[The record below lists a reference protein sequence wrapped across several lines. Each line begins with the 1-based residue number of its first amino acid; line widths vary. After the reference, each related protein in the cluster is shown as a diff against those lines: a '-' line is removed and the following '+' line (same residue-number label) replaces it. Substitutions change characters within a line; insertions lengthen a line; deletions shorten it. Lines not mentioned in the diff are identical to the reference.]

1 VSALFP
7 AVDRGGDGPALVFP
21 DATLTYGETRELA
34 LRLAGELDGV
44 RRAAIW
50 AEPGIHT
57 CVAVVSAFYAG
68 AVAVPINPKLGP
80 RELDNIVGDSAPD
93 AVLCAPDAELPNALA
108 GVRRVPVELDPAGQ
122 AAAPAAPADD
132 DAAALILYTSGT
144 TGLPKGVVLSRQAI
158 AANVDALSDAW
169 AWSAGDSVVQ
179 ALPLFHAHGLVLGVL
194 GTLRLGGTVRHVGR
208 FSPDAIRHALRDG
221 GTMLFAVPTMY
232 HRLGDAAEEDAGL
245 AEALAGARVLVSGSA
260 ALPAREHN
268 RIERLTG
275 HRIVERYGL
284 SETLMVCA
292 VRHNGDRRAGYVG
305 PPLGGVEVRLLDDD
319 GGVVSERDDET
330 MGEVAVRGPSLFSG
344 YLNSPDATAEVMR
357 DGWFSTGDIAAI
369 APDGYVRIVG
379 RRSTDLIKTGGYRV
393 GAGEVEGALLEHES
407 VAEAAVLGL
416 PDDDLGERIVA
427 WVVASEG
434 ATVEEKLLI
443 DHVAGLLTAHKR
455 PREIRVLDALPRNAL
470 GKVQKK
476 ELVGDQ
482 PVKGVRP

>member
-1 VSALFP
+1 
-7 AVDRGGDGPALVFP
+7 
-21 DATLTYGETRELA
+21 
-34 LRLAGELDGV
+34 
-44 RRAAIW
+44 
-50 AEPGIHT
+50 
-57 CVAVVSAFYAG
+57 
-68 AVAVPINPKLGP
+68 
-80 RELDNIVGDSAPD
+80 
-93 AVLCAPDAELPNALA
+93 
-108 GVRRVPVELDPAGQ
+108 VRRVPVELDPAGQ

-169 AWSAGDSVVQ
+169 AWSADDSVVQ